1 MAHKYSGWEGFEE
14 GTWTKEIHIR
24 SFIRHNY
31 EPYDGN
37 EDFLEAPTEI
47 TKKLWEQVC
56 DLFRQEREA
65 GGVLDMDTDII
76 STITSHAPGY
86 IDKDREKIVGLQTDK
101 PLKRAF
107 MPYGG
112 IRTAERACT
121 DHGYEIDP
129 KLKEFFTVHRKTH
142 NAGVFDVYT
151 PEMRACRSSHIITG
165 LPDAYG
171 RGRIIGD
178 YRRVALY
185 GLDHIIEEKQKDKAA
200 LADGIFDGD
209 RIRLQGRGCTKSLK
223 KLFLEEKDIIH
234 TADGGVLYDGEIVRA
249 IKLFQK
255 VSGIYDDGIVGV

>member
-1 MAHKYSGWEGFEE
+1 MTYNYPGWEGFEG

-37 EDFLEAPTEI
+37 EDFLEAPTEN
-47 TKKLWEQVC
+47 TCKLWEQVC
-56 DLFRQEREA
+56 ELFRKEREA
-65 GGVLDMDTDII
+65 GGVLDMDTEII

-121 DHGYEIDP
+121 DNGYEIDP
-129 KLKEFFTVHRKTH
+129 KLREFFTVHRKTH

-185 GLDHIIEEKQKDKAA
+185 GVDFLIRDKQEEKRPPAPQCTPILSNSARSLPSRYAPLKTLKRWRCPTA
-200 LADGIFDGD
+200 LTYPSPHATP
-209 RIRLQGRGCTKSLK
+209 RRLSSGS
-223 KLFLEEKDIIH
+223 IS
-234 TADGGVLYDGEIVRA
+234 A
-249 IKLFQK
+249 ILPR
-255 VSGIYDDGIVGV
+255 